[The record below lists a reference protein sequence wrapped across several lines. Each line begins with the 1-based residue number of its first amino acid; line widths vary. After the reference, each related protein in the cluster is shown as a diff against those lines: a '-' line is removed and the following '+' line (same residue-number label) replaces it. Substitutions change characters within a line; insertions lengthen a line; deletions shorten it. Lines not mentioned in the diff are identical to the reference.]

1 MSALLLQEGNLLVTS
16 VLALFE
22 IIVILSL
29 VFRFFNKFIKRLDR
43 IEYAL
48 YNDGKTGLVNKV
60 DSLLDNQQHILVDV
74 EVLKAKLEG

>member
-1 MSALLLQEGNLLVTS
+1 MSALLLQEGNLLITS
-16 VLALFE
+16 ILALFE
-22 IIVILSL
+22 TIVILSL

-74 EVLKAKLEG
+74 EVLKAKLG